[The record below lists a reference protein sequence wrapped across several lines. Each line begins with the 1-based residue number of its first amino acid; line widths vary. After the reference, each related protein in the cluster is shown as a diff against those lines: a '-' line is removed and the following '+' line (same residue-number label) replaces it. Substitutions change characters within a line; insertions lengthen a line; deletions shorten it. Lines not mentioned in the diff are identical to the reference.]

1 MFDSVLLLLNR
12 NEYWYAI
19 LEGKLVKN
27 KHLGKFIKF
36 VTFIIGFR
44 ENSSSRKSIKS
55 TVNRRKS
62 KVKTY
67 IFGRMI

>member
-44 ENSSSRKSIKS
+44 ENSSSRKSIK
-55 TVNRRKS
+55 KHC
-62 KVKTY
+62 
-67 IFGRMI
+67 

>member
-12 NEYWYAI
+12 NEYWYAT

-44 ENSSSRKSIKS
+44 ENSSSRKSIK
-55 TVNRRKS
+55 KHC
-62 KVKTY
+62 
-67 IFGRMI
+67 